1 MARKPNRCPD
11 PVPMC
16 EPMPV
21 RPTSPPPPRRR
32 KEACSNSCIAKQV
45 ELRANEK
52 AAFFAL
58 REMSRTM
65 GEMLAAF
72 KVIMADKSRSAD
84 SITDDEVASF
94 IHNILHQ

>member
-1 MARKPNRCPD
+1 MARKPNKCPE
-11 PVPMC
+11 PIPQC
-16 EPMPV
+16 EPM

-58 REMSRTM
+58 REMSRTL
-65 GEMLAAF
+65 GEMFAAF
-72 KVIMADKSRSAD
+72 KVIMADNSRHAD
-84 SITDDEVASF
+84 SITDDEVAAF
-94 IHNILHQ
+94 IHNILHP

>member
-1 MARKPNRCPD
+1 MARKPNKCPE
-11 PVPMC
+11 PIPQC
-16 EPMPV
+16 EPM

-32 KEACSNSCIAKQV
+32 KEACSNACIAKQV

-58 REMSRTM
+58 REMSRTL

-72 KVIMADKSRSAD
+72 KVIMADSSRHAD
-84 SITDDEVASF
+84 SITDDEVAAF
-94 IHNILHQ
+94 IHNILHP

>member
-58 REMSRTM
+58 REMSFD
-65 GEMLAAF
+65 EMVRL
-72 KVIMADKSRSAD
+72 SR
-84 SITDDEVASF
+84 IQIPWFWERVKFEVV
-94 IHNILHQ
+94 LRYK